1 MLDTVRVTFDN
12 GETMTTDYNAAV
24 GREGIAKYY
33 MGNWFNL
40 GVEGDDMHKVLKV
53 EFDFQVEAT
62 MSKERKNKV
71 LKFCESYNSEG
82 TVTVIFRQTDFIIN
96 INGSYRACFEY
107 REIGA

>member
-53 EFDFQVEAT
+53 EFDF
-62 MSKERKNKV
+62 
-71 LKFCESYNSEG
+71 
-82 TVTVIFRQTDFIIN
+82 
-96 INGSYRACFEY
+96 
-107 REIGA
+107 